1 MECFFVIGVVCS
13 LVLMDLVI
21 SKLFDHNETLE
32 QKVDS
37 VTEVESVDVH
47 DLILEDNGILEYT
60 AVDFAKALLV

>member
-1 MECFFVIGVVCS
+1 M
-13 LVLMDLVI
+13 VI
-21 SKLFDHNETLE
+21 SKLFDHNETVE